1 MKLKKQHFLA
11 VLLILSTVLSS
22 GAGEFFFQDH
32 DLQQSISRRILPR
45 PGISRPAIRLSSCD
59 QLVVASIYMPGTG
72 PGQTKSG
79 AEKHHH
85 RSIASEAILADFAV
99 PPAQFSYYCRQYSV
113 FQSCGCSG
121 QTLRDY
127 FLRGPPFC
135 C

>member
-1 MKLKKQHFLA
+1 MKLKKQHFLV
-11 VLLILSTVLSS
+11 VLLILSTVLST
-22 GAGEFFFQDH
+22 GASEFFFHDH
-32 DLQQSISRRILPR
+32 DFQQRISRRIVPR
-45 PGISRPAIRLSSCD
+45 QGISRPAIMLSSCG
-59 QLVVASIYMPGTG
+59 QLVVPSIYMPGTV
-72 PGQTKSG
+72 PGRTKSS

-99 PPAQFSYYCRQYSV
+99 PPTQFSYYCRQYSL
-113 FQSCGCSG
+113 FQSCSCSG